1 MQSNSSDKYVYR
13 YNIKILNLLDPRLQ
27 FINTKP
33 MIKNKLKEL
42 LSELKKLKVQTILVL
57 EYKKRN
63 YKIFHSSAKLIASD
77 SEIEGMFKSTHQ
89 SIMTKIKSS
98 TNYYKPLIISI
109 FLCYFSSLQDPFFY
123 FFCFRNILMYILNIT
138 SAIKRMTFNELR
150 DFIFENYYTRTGFL
164 KETSYY

>member
-13 YNIKILNLLDPRLQ
+13 YNIKISNLFDPRLQ
-27 FINTKP
+27 LINTKP

-42 LSELKKLKVQTILVL
+42 LSELKKFKVQTILVL

-77 SEIEGMFKSTHQ
+77 SEIEGTFKSMNQ

-109 FLCYFSSLQDPFFY
+109 FLCYFFISTRPFF
-123 FFCFRNILMYILNIT
+123 LL
-138 SAIKRMTFNELR
+138 
-150 DFIFENYYTRTGFL
+150 FL
-164 KETSYY
+164 FS